1 MVALALGAVAL
12 GAFAVGALAI
22 GRLAIRHARIRR
34 LEVDEFVVRRL
45 RIADPG
51 SRPGLARSDAEA
63 IPTLTQAVPSSGPF
77 P

>member
-1 MVALALGAVAL
+1 
-12 GAFAVGALAI
+12 AVGALAI

-51 SRPGLARSDAEA
+51 SRPGLARSEA